1 MALLAS
7 YILCSLSSLLGGFE
21 QYTRFCFY
29 LCKQESELDMLNMR
43 ERTDVLF
50 KRFSRLSLLRLVGKV
65 ILGVLTVQVL
75 TAAILLVMAALGKR
89 RKHEVSFPHDPFEEV
104 QVGENSLQLY
114 SYGRELYDAMLEAID
129 AAQESI
135 YLETY
140 IWKDDAVGQEFQE
153 HLARKAEEGI
163 EVSVIFDSFGNLVV
177 PRSFKSSF
185 HPAIHVLEYH
195 AMRRPWQLL
204 DPRRYSLD
212 HRKLLI
218 VDGTTSFIGGYNLG
232 ALYATEW
239 RDTHLGLRGPGA
251 TELARAFIGFW
262 NRFCPA
268 HEQITQRY
276 HHQFDALITVSQNEA
291 MRASFPIR
299 DMYIAAI
306 DEAEQSILL
315 TTAYFVPDHMLLDA
329 LKDAARRGV
338 DVRVLIPWN
347 SNHVVANWITHSY
360 FTDCLQGGIR
370 IFGYRYTMLHAKTC
384 TIDGQWSTVGTC
396 NLDRLSLVGN
406 YEINVAVYS
415 AEFAG
420 QMSALF
426 AEDTAE
432 KFELT
437 MEQWEGRP
445 WYNKVSERILAP
457 LRFMM

>member
-1 MALLAS
+1 
-7 YILCSLSSLLGGFE
+7 
-21 QYTRFCFY
+21 
-29 LCKQESELDMLNMR
+29 MLNMR
-43 ERTDVLF
+43 ERTNVLF
-50 KRFSRLSLLRLVGKV
+50 KRFSMLTLLRLVGKV
-65 ILGVLTVQVL
+65 ILGLLTLQVL
-75 TAAILLVMAALGKR
+75 TAAVLRVIAALGKR
-89 RKHEVSFPHDPFEEV
+89 RKHEVSFPHQPFEEV
-104 QVGENSLQLY
+104 QVGENSLKLY
-114 SYGRELYDAMLEAID
+114 AYGRDLFDAMLEAID

-140 IWKDDAVGQEFQE
+140 IWKDDAVGKEFQE
-153 HLARKAEEGI
+153 RLARKAEEA
-163 EVSVIFDSFGNLVV
+163 VAVYVIFDSFGNLVV
-177 PRSFKSSF
+177 PRTFKSSF
-185 HPAIHVLEYH
+185 HPAIHVLEYR
-195 AMRRPWQLL
+195 AIRRPWQML
-204 DPRRYSLD
+204 DPRRYALD

-218 VDGTTSFIGGYNLG
+218 VDGITSFIGGYNLG
-232 ALYATEW
+232 ALYATQW
-239 RDTHLGLRGPGA
+239 RDTHLSLRGPGA

-276 HHQFDALITVSQNEA
+276 HHQFDALITISQNEA

-396 NLDRLSLVGN
+396 NLDRLSLLGN

-445 WYNKVSERILAP
+445 WYIKVSERILAP

>member
-1 MALLAS
+1 
-7 YILCSLSSLLGGFE
+7 
-21 QYTRFCFY
+21 
-29 LCKQESELDMLNMR
+29 MLNMR
-43 ERTDVLF
+43 ERTNVLF
-50 KRFSRLSLLRLVGKV
+50 KRFSRLTLLRLVGKV
-65 ILGVLTVQVL
+65 ILGLLTLQVL
-75 TAAILLVMAALGKR
+75 TAAVLLVIAALGKR
-89 RKHEVSFPHDPFEEV
+89 RKHEVSFPHQPFEEV
-104 QVGENSLQLY
+104 QVGENSLKLY
-114 SYGRELYDAMLEAID
+114 AYGRDLFDAMLEAID

-140 IWKDDAVGQEFQE
+140 IWKDDAVGKEFQE
-153 HLARKAEEGI
+153 RLARKAEEA
-163 EVSVIFDSFGNLVV
+163 VAVYVIFDSFGNLVV
-177 PRSFKSSF
+177 PRTFKSSF
-185 HPAIHVLEYH
+185 HPAIHVLEYR
-195 AMRRPWQLL
+195 AIRRPWQML
-204 DPRRYSLD
+204 DPRRYALD

-218 VDGTTSFIGGYNLG
+218 VDGITSFIGGYNLG
-232 ALYATEW
+232 ALYATQW
-239 RDTHLGLRGPGA
+239 RDTHLSLRGPGA

-268 HEQITQRY
+268 DEQITQRY
-276 HHQFDALITVSQNEA
+276 HHQFDALITISQNEA

-406 YEINVAVYS
+406 YEINVAIYS

-445 WYNKVSERILAP
+445 WYIKVSERILAP

>member
-1 MALLAS
+1 
-7 YILCSLSSLLGGFE
+7 
-21 QYTRFCFY
+21 
-29 LCKQESELDMLNMR
+29 MLNMR
-43 ERTDVLF
+43 QRTDVLF
-50 KRFSRLSLLRLVGKV
+50 KRFSKWSLLRLVGKV
-65 ILGVLTVQVL
+65 ILGLLTLQVL
-75 TAAILLVMAALGKR
+75 TAAVLLVIAALGKR
-89 RKHEVSFPHDPFEEV
+89 RKHEVSFPHQPFEEV
-104 QVGENSLQLY
+104 QVGENSLKLY
-114 SYGRELYDAMLEAID
+114 AYGRDLFDAMLEAID

-140 IWKDDAVGQEFQE
+140 IWKDDAVGKEFQE
-153 HLARKAEEGI
+153 RLARKAEEG
-163 EVSVIFDSFGNLVV
+163 VAVYAIFDSFGNLVV
-177 PRSFKSSF
+177 PRTFKSSF
-185 HPAIHVLEYH
+185 HPAIHVLEYR
-195 AMRRPWQLL
+195 AIRRPWQML
-204 DPRRYSLD
+204 DPRRYALD

-218 VDGTTSFIGGYNLG
+218 VDGITSFIGGYNLG
-232 ALYATEW
+232 ALYATQW
-239 RDTHLGLRGPGA
+239 RDTHLSLRGPGA

-276 HHQFDALITVSQNEA
+276 HHQFDALITISQNEA

-315 TTAYFVPDHMLLDA
+315 TTAYFVPDRMLLDA
-329 LKDAARRGV
+329 LKGAARRGV

-370 IFGYRYTMLHAKTC
+370 IFGYQYTMLHAKTC

-406 YEINVAVYS
+406 YEINVAIYNT
-415 AEFAG
+415 EFAQ

-432 KFELT
+432 RFELT
-437 MEQWEGRP
+437 MEQWKSRP

>member
-1 MALLAS
+1 
-7 YILCSLSSLLGGFE
+7 
-21 QYTRFCFY
+21 
-29 LCKQESELDMLNMR
+29 MLNMR
-43 ERTDVLF
+43 ERTNVLF
-50 KRFSRLSLLRLVGKV
+50 KRFSRMTLLRLVGKV
-65 ILGVLTVQVL
+65 ILGLLTLQVL
-75 TAAILLVMAALGKR
+75 TAAVLLVIAALGKR
-89 RKHEVSFPHDPFEEV
+89 RKHEVSFPHQPFEEV
-104 QVGENSLQLY
+104 QVGENSLKLY
-114 SYGRELYDAMLEAID
+114 AYGRDLFDAMLEAID

-140 IWKDDAVGQEFQE
+140 IWKDDAVGKEFQE
-153 HLARKAEEGI
+153 RLARKAEEA
-163 EVSVIFDSFGNLVV
+163 VAVYVIFDSFGNLVV
-177 PRSFKSSF
+177 PRTFKSSF
-185 HPAIHVLEYH
+185 HPAIHVLEYR
-195 AMRRPWQLL
+195 AIRRPWQML
-204 DPRRYSLD
+204 DPRRYALD

-218 VDGTTSFIGGYNLG
+218 VDGITSFIGGYNLG
-232 ALYATEW
+232 ALYATQW
-239 RDTHLGLRGPGA
+239 RDTHLSLRGPGA

-276 HHQFDALITVSQNEA
+276 HHQFDALITISQNEA

-396 NLDRLSLVGN
+396 NLDRLSLLGN

-445 WYNKVSERILAP
+445 WYIKVSERILAP

>member
-1 MALLAS
+1 
-7 YILCSLSSLLGGFE
+7 
-21 QYTRFCFY
+21 
-29 LCKQESELDMLNMR
+29 MR

-50 KRFSRLSLLRLVGKV
+50 KRYSGVSLLRLVGKV
-65 ILGVLTVQVL
+65 ILGLLTLQVL
-75 TAAILLVMAALGKR
+75 TAAVLLVIAALGKR
-89 RKHEVSFPHDPFEEV
+89 RKHEVSFPHQPIEEV
-104 QVGENSLQLY
+104 QVGENSLKLY
-114 SYGRELYDAMLEAID
+114 AYGRDLFDAMLEAID

-140 IWKDDAVGQEFQE
+140 IWKDDAVGKEFQAR
-153 HLARKAEEGI
+153 LARKAEEG
-163 EVSVIFDSFGNLVV
+163 VAVYAIFDSFGNLVV
-177 PRSFKSSF
+177 PRTFKSSF
-185 HPAIHVLEYH
+185 HPAIHVLEYR
-195 AMRRPWQLL
+195 AIRRPWQML
-204 DPRRYSLD
+204 DPRRYALD

-218 VDGTTSFIGGYNLG
+218 VDGITSFIGGYNLG
-232 ALYATEW
+232 ALYATQW
-239 RDTHLGLRGPGA
+239 RDTHLSLRGPGA
-251 TELARAFIGFW
+251 TELARAFTGFW

-276 HHQFDALITVSQNEA
+276 HHQFDALITISQNEA

-445 WYNKVSERILAP
+445 WYIKVSERILAP

>member
-1 MALLAS
+1 
-7 YILCSLSSLLGGFE
+7 
-21 QYTRFCFY
+21 
-29 LCKQESELDMLNMR
+29 MR

-50 KRFSRLSLLRLVGKV
+50 KRYSRVSLLRLVGKV
-65 ILGVLTVQVL
+65 ILGLLTLQVL
-75 TAAILLVMAALGKR
+75 TAAVLLVIAALGKR
-89 RKHEVSFPHDPFEEV
+89 RKHEVSFPHQPFEEV
-104 QVGENSLQLY
+104 QVGENSLRLY
-114 SYGRELYDAMLEAID
+114 AYGRDLFDAMLEAID

-140 IWKDDAVGQEFQE
+140 IWKDDAVGKEFQAR
-153 HLARKAEEGI
+153 LARKAEEG
-163 EVSVIFDSFGNLVV
+163 VAVYAIFDSFGNLVV
-177 PRSFKSSF
+177 PRTFKSSF
-185 HPAIHVLEYH
+185 HPAIHVLEYR
-195 AMRRPWQLL
+195 AIRRPWQML
-204 DPRRYSLD
+204 DPRRYALD

-218 VDGTTSFIGGYNLG
+218 VDGITSFIGGYNLG
-232 ALYATEW
+232 ALYATQW
-239 RDTHLGLRGPGA
+239 RDTHLSLRGPGA

-268 HEQITQRY
+268 DEQITQRY

-445 WYNKVSERILAP
+445 WYIKVSERILAP

>member
-1 MALLAS
+1 
-7 YILCSLSSLLGGFE
+7 
-21 QYTRFCFY
+21 
-29 LCKQESELDMLNMR
+29 MR

-50 KRFSRLSLLRLVGKV
+50 KRYSRVSLLRLVGKV
-65 ILGVLTVQVL
+65 ILGLLTLQVL
-75 TAAILLVMAALGKR
+75 TAAVLLVIAALGKR
-89 RKHEVSFPHDPFEEV
+89 RKHEVSFPHQPIEEV
-104 QVGENSLQLY
+104 QVGENSLKLY
-114 SYGRELYDAMLEAID
+114 AYGRDLFDAMLEAID

-140 IWKDDAVGQEFQE
+140 IWKDDAVGKEFQE
-153 HLARKAEEGI
+153 RLARKAEEG
-163 EVSVIFDSFGNLVV
+163 VAVYVIFDSFGNLVV
-177 PRSFKSSF
+177 PRTFKSSF
-185 HPAIHVLEYH
+185 HPAIHVLEYR
-195 AMRRPWQLL
+195 AIRRPWQML
-204 DPRRYSLD
+204 DPRRYALD

-218 VDGTTSFIGGYNLG
+218 VDGITSFIGGYNLG
-232 ALYATEW
+232 ALYATQW
-239 RDTHLGLRGPGA
+239 RDTHLSLRGPGA

-276 HHQFDALITVSQNEA
+276 HHQFDALITISQNEA

-445 WYNKVSERILAP
+445 WYIKVSERILAP